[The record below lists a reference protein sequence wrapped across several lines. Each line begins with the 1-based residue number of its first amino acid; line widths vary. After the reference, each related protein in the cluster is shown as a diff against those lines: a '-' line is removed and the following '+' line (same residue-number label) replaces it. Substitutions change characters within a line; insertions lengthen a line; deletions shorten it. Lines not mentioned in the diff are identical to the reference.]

1 METRTRQ
8 AHFIPCS
15 PRAHPAAQLRQTT
28 RREQRGARAAGGDL
42 LGIEVGEVTQAHAGR
57 RGQPRDKGGH
67 THVKRQGPG
76 DAHSTLEAADE
87 DGSRRYVGLDYVDVE
102 SFDSWRGFLGDLRR
116 REASGPER
124 GW

>member
-15 PRAHPAAQLRQTT
+15 PRAHPAAQLRQAA
-28 RREQRGARAAGGDL
+28 RREQRDARAANGNL
-42 LGIEVGEVTQAHAGR
+42 LGVEVGEVAQAHAGR

-67 THVKRQGPG
+67 SHVKRQGPG
-76 DAHSTLEAADE
+76 DAHGTLEAARSSAAIAADE

-102 SFDSWRGFLGDLRR
+102 SFDS
-116 REASGPER
+116 
-124 GW
+124 

>member
-1 METRTRQ
+1 MPNKP
-8 AHFIPCS
+8 IPFGT
-15 PRAHPAAQLRQTT
+15 AQLRQTT
-28 RREQRGARAAGGDL
+28 RHEQRGARAAGGGL
-42 LGIEVGEVTQAHAGR
+42 LEVEVGEVTQAHAGR

-67 THVKRQGPG
+67 AHVKRHGPG
-76 DAHSTLEAADE
+76 DAHGTLEAADE